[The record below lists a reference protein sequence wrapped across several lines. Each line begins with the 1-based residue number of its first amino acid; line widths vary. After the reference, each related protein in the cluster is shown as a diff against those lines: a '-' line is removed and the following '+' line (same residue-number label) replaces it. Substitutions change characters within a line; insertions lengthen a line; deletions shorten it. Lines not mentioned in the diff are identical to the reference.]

1 MSEKLNNN
9 TIIKNISFNQKEILH
24 NIMQLHNSGNP
35 YEADMTASSLGFYK
49 NKKNDS
55 YIIPEPKILLDVFP
69 QREDIIKIE
78 PYKPLP
84 LEDNSIDSM
93 VCDLPFVVAP
103 HKSPSVVNP
112 KDGSNVIFNRFHSFY
127 PASDM
132 LAQYKFWI
140 EEIYRVLKPNGIYVF
155 KTQSTISGGHN
166 YHTSEWS
173 WLCAINC
180 GFYVLDKFILNAK
193 VRLISGKVKTQKH
206 ARRFTSDFWVFK
218 KDEKR
223 ANKVNYLKLISQIS

>member
-9 TIIKNISFNQKEILH
+9 TVIKNISFNQKEILY
-24 NIMQLHNSGNP
+24 NIMQLHNGGKP

-49 NKKNDS
+49 NKPNDS

-93 VCDLPFVVAP
+93 VCDLPFIVAP

-140 EEIYRVLKPNGIYVF
+140 EEIYRVLKLKG
-155 KTQSTISGGHN
+155 Q
-166 YHTSEWS
+166 
-173 WLCAINC
+173 L
-180 GFYVLDKFILNAK
+180 ILEDSDARK
-193 VRLISGKVKTQKH
+193 LKVKLK
-206 ARRFTSDFWVFK
+206 AFK
-218 KDEKR
+218 
-223 ANKVNYLKLISQIS
+223 NKVCGDRVKYHRPQELINMFTKFNFSGSLAEIESQKYIYIGNKK